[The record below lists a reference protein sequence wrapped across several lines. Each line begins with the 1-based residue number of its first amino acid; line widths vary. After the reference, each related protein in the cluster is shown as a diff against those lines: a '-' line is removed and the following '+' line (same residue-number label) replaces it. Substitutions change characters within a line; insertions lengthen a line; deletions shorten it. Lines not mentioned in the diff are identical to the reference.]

1 MSWIHAARTRL
12 RLLFAR
18 RAAEARMNDERIG
31 RNYAEALLTLARK
44 DGEQEEWGALMDAI
58 SVGMRENQTLRTF
71 LESPKLSAARKIQ
84 ILEKAMGRGVPKLFM
99 RFLETVIMKRR
110 QMLIPEIASEYRQLI
125 DDSEDRVH
133 VNVTVARELAG
144 PEKDALAR
152 QLGRLFG
159 KRVVPHMSLNPAIL
173 GGVIVK
179 VGDTV
184 MDGSVRRRLASLKQ
198 RMLATAAR

>member
-1 MSWIHAARTRL
+1 
-12 RLLFAR
+12 
-18 RAAEARMNDERIG
+18 MNDERIG

-44 DGEQEEWGALMDAI
+44 SDEQEEWGALIEAI
-58 SVGMRENQTLRTF
+58 SVGMLEDPTLRTF
-71 LESPKLSAARKIQ
+71 LESPKLSAARKIE
-84 ILEKAMGRGVPKLFM
+84 IVEKALGRGAPKTFM

-110 QMLIPEIASEYRQLI
+110 QMLIPEIASAYRNLI
-125 DDSEDRVH
+125 DESEDRVH
-133 VNVTVARELAG
+133 VSVTVARELAG

-159 KRVVPHMSLNPAIL
+159 KRVVPHISLNPGIL

-184 MDGSVRRRLASLKQ
+184 MDGSVRRRLASLRQ

>member
-1 MSWIHAARTRL
+1 
-12 RLLFAR
+12 
-18 RAAEARMNDERIG
+18 MNDERIG

-58 SVGMRENQTLRTF
+58 SVGMREDQTLRTF
-71 LESPKLSAARKIQ
+71 LESPKLSAARKVE
-84 ILEKAMGRGVPKLFM
+84 ILEKAMGRRVPKLFM
-99 RFLETVIMKRR
+99 RFLETVILKRR

-133 VNVTVARELAG
+133 VNVTVAREPAG

-173 GGVIVK
+173 GGVIGK

-184 MDGSVRRRLASLKQ
+184 MDGSVRRRLASLRQ
-198 RMLATAAR
+198 RMLATVTR